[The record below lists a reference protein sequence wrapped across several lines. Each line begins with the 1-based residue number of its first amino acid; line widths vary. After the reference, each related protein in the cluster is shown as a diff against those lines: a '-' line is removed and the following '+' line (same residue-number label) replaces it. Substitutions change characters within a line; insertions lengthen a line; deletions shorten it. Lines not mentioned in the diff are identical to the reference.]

1 MHTFVLL
8 LPATYLEP
16 SVELSAVVLPLTEP
30 DLVSKLET
38 GPLQENFRKLSATVE
53 AALAARASIEGS
65 LVLLALLHV
74 AAGFGTLFDTGYGH

>member
-1 MHTFVLL
+1 MLL
-8 LPATYLEP
+8 LPATYLEL
-16 SVELSAVVLPLTEP
+16 SVEFSAVVLPLTEP

-65 LVLLALLHV
+65 LVLFALLHV
-74 AAGFGTLFDTGYGH
+74 AAGFGTLMATGYRH

>member
-1 MHTFVLL
+1 MI
-8 LPATYLEP
+8 TYLVP
-16 SVELSAVVLPLTEP
+16 TVELSAVVLPLTEP

-65 LVLLALLHV
+65 LVLALLV
-74 AAGFGTLFDTGYGH
+74 AVGFGTLVDTGYGH